1 MINILVTGVGSL
13 LGQGIIKTIKKS
25 NIKSN
30 IFGTDYFE
38 TAVGLYW
45 VKKGYLLPDV
55 LKKSNLK
62 NWLTKFIYIC
72 RKEKIDIIIPGLDF
86 ETPILSK
93 YKTTIEKKTKSKI
106 LVSSFNV
113 IKICNDKWET
123 IEFLK
128 KNNFL
133 YPKSCLPNNIN
144 KFLINNKFPLIVK
157 PRFESTSKNISIVK
171 NINELKKSLIN
182 CKKPIIQEI
191 VGNKKNEYTCGST
204 LINGKILS
212 TITLKRELKNGNT
225 KIAFH
230 NKNINLDDFLCDV
243 TKKLVPYGPTNFQLM
258 LTKNGPVIFEINP
271 RFSGTTIIRAMFGL
285 NEIDLILSEIYKL
298 KIKKNKLKYGTII
311 RYFEDFYVNNKDLIK

>member
-25 NIKSN
+25 DIKSN
-30 IFGTDYFE
+30 IFGTDYFDA
-38 TAVGLYW
+38 AVGLYW

-55 LKKSNLK
+55 LKKNNFESWLK
-62 NWLTKFIYIC
+62 KFIYIC

-93 YKTTIEKKTKSKI
+93 YKKIIEKKTKSRI
-106 LVSSFNV
+106 LVSSIDV

-123 IEFLK
+123 NKFLK

-133 YPKSCLPNNIN
+133 YPKSCLPNHVNA
-144 KFLINNKFPLIVK
+144 FLKNNKFPLIVK
-157 PRFESTSKNISIVK
+157 PRFGSTSKNIALVK
-171 NINELKKSLIN
+171 NISELKKALIN

-191 VGNKKNEYTCGST
+191 IGKKNNEYTCGST
-204 LINGKILS
+204 LINGKVLS
-212 TITLKRELKNGNT
+212 TITLKRQLKDGNT

-230 NKNINLDDFLCDV
+230 NKNINLNDFLCEV
-243 TKKLVPYGPTNFQLM
+243 TKKLNPYGPINIQLI

-271 RFSGTTIIRAMFGL
+271 RFSGTTPIRAMFGL
-285 NEIDLILSEIYKL
+285 NEINLILSEIYKL
-298 KIKKNKLKYGTII
+298 KFKKNKIKYGTII
-311 RYFEDFYVNNKDLIK
+311 RYFEEFYISDKDLIK